1 MLILKNSSCLIAPLA
16 AATNN
21 GRIFNFNNVV
31 SQSGKRLGCDC
42 CRILENEPA
51 KGKNVT
57 FTCLR
62 KTVTYFISTEMCENN
77 GPILSVEIR
86 NSL

>member
-1 MLILKNSSCLIAPLA
+1 MLILENSSCLIAPLA

-62 KTVTYFISTEMCENN
+62 KTVLL
-77 GPILSVEIR
+77 ILFQLKCVKITGQY
-86 NSL
+86 